1 MSVNPAIWLVGATG
15 LVGKGAARSFIE
27 EARPGVLRA
36 FIRRSTG
43 LEGPHFRESLVD
55 FERLAEEIARAVP
68 GDESPS
74 VAICALGTTIK
85 VAGSREA
92 FRRVDHD
99 YVLAF
104 AEAAKARGAKHF
116 IVVTAL
122 NSNPRSPVFY
132 SRVKGEVEEALRAM
146 GFDSLTIVRPS
157 LLIGERDER
166 RLGESLAAPFA
177 RLLPRS
183 LRGIE
188 GARVGRALIA
198 LALEDPLPGVRI
210 VPSGEL
216 FEIAP

>member
-1 MSVNPAIWLVGATG
+1 MAESTIWLVGATG
-15 LVGKGAARSFIE
+15 LVGRGAARSFIE
-27 EARPGVLRA
+27 EERPGLLRA
-36 FIRRSTG
+36 IVRRPTG
-43 LEGPHFRESLVD
+43 LDGIRFRESTVD
-55 FERLAEEIARAVP
+55 FERLEEELSRVIPEGEVP
-68 GDESPS
+68 D

-99 YVLAF
+99 YVVAF

-122 NSNPRSPVFY
+122 NSNSRSPVFY
-132 SRVKGEVEEALRAM
+132 SRVKGEVEDALRAM
-146 GFDSLTIVRPS
+146 KFEALTIVRPS

-166 RLGESLAAPFA
+166 RLGESLAAPFSK
-177 RLLPRS
+177 LLPRS
-183 LRGIE
+183 LKGIE
-188 GARVGRALIA
+188 GERVGRALIA
-198 LALEDPLPGVRI
+198 LAFEEPLPGVRI

>member
-1 MSVNPAIWLVGATG
+1 MAESTIWLVGATG
-15 LVGKGAARSFIE
+15 LVGRGAARSFIE
-27 EARPGVLRA
+27 EERPGLLRA
-36 FIRRSTG
+36 IVRRPTG
-43 LEGPHFRESLVD
+43 LDGIRFRESSVD
-55 FERLAEEIARAVP
+55 FERLEEELSRVIPEGEAP
-68 GDESPS
+68 D

-99 YVLAF
+99 YVVAF

-122 NSNPRSPVFY
+122 NSNSRSPVFY
-132 SRVKGEVEEALRAM
+132 SRVKGEVEDALRAM
-146 GFDSLTIVRPS
+146 KFEALTIVRPS

-166 RLGESLAAPFA
+166 RLGESLAAPFSK
-177 RLLPRS
+177 LLPRS
-183 LRGIE
+183 LKGIE
-188 GARVGRALIA
+188 GERVGRALIA
-198 LALEDPLPGVRI
+198 LAFEEPLPGVRI